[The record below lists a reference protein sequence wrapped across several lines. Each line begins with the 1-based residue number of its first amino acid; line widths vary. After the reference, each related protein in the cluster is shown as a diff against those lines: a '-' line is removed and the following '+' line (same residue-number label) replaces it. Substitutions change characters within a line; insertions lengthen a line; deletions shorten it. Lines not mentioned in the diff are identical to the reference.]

1 MKIFALCLAFG
12 VGAACTRTAPLPRPP
27 PELPQRSDTMPETDF
42 MIGAIRYAVQ
52 IPRDKQ
58 WRKDRNVMVIEGRPP
73 MPLILTHAA
82 TGSRIYFSYYGSDAT
97 RIGEESGKMAA
108 RLEIGG
114 AKTETLDLAKYG
126 GRRSG
131 FRFTRYFNAIPI
143 LSGLIF
149 HVRTERDNA
158 HVILVQGVWA
168 MSRDVVMSLEMNAI
182 MASLRIVSPGG

>member
-1 MKIFALCLAFG
+1 MRIFTICFVFG
-12 VGAACTRTAPLPRPP
+12 VGMACTRTAPLPRPP
-27 PELPQRSDTMPETDF
+27 PELSQRSDTMPETEF
-42 MIGAIRYAVQ
+42 MIGAFRYAVQ
-52 IPRDKQ
+52 IPRDAQ
-58 WRKDRNVMVIEGRPP
+58 WRKDRNAVVIEGRPP

-97 RIGEESGKMAA
+97 RIGEENGKMAA

-131 FRFTRYFNAIPI
+131 FRFTRYFHGIPV

-149 HVRTERDNA
+149 HVRPERDNA
-158 HVILVQGVWA
+158 HVILVQGRWA
-168 MSRDVVMSLEMNAI
+168 ISQDTVMSLEMNAI
-182 MASLRIVSPGG
+182 MASLRIVSPDG